1 MADMELL
8 RPFLGPFSDLH
19 LHNGTLEVY
28 VVVILAA
35 ANFLAGGIVLIY
47 GAHKR
52 WYEGRELTWRRWLF
66 PAFLVRLGRPSA
78 MVYGYFFGVWFL
90 CVGLSMLR
98 ALTR

>member
-1 MADMELL
+1 MQWLS
-8 RPFLGPFSDLH
+8 PFGDLH

-28 VVVILAA
+28 VVTILTGAS
-35 ANFLAGGIVLIY
+35 FLAGGIILVY

-52 WYEGRELTWRRWLF
+52 WYEGRELTWRRWFF
-66 PAFLVRLGRPSA
+66 PVFLVRLGRWSA

-90 CVGLSMLR
+90 LTGLSMLR